1 MRSRT
6 GSPPSQRTWLA
17 DLFGEDRLLS
27 AAETGEMLRKS
38 PATLERWRR
47 EGTGPKFGY
56 IGRSPLYRV
65 GDVRDW
71 IKANGKGRSFASD
84 PPCGRPHTIGG

>member
-1 MRSRT
+1 MRSRLAT
-6 GSPPSQRTWLA
+6 PPHQRTWLA

-27 AAETGEMLRKS
+27 APETGEMLRKS

-56 IGRSPLYRV
+56 IGRSPLYRL

-71 IKANGKGRSFASD
+71 IKTNRKG
-84 PPCGRPHTIGG
+84 HVI